1 MIDIGFTELLL
12 ISLVGLLMFGPNSL
26 PEAMRTGFK
35 GYLQLTGKFQQMKAG
50 VEHEFRDLEIRQ
62 AFEEDKEKLKAL
74 DEELKSTHLDLL
86 ESLGVNKK
94 R

>member
-1 MIDIGFTELLL
+1 
-12 ISLVGLLMFGPNSL
+12 
-26 PEAMRTGFK
+26 
-35 GYLQLTGKFQQMKAG
+35 MKAG